1 MPMAKQSEKKYA
13 KLLDK
18 AEELFWKYG
27 YTSVSV
33 DRIAKEAGISK
44 MTIYKHFHSKEE
56 LFIEVLMNN
65 TDRHINKLME
75 KINEKDH
82 TIEKIETMY
91 SYMLEINSQLSPVFV
106 KEIMDRINIMGKLV
120 AYKEQRT
127 LEMWRHIVEDGIK
140 KKEIRE
146 LDVDFISN
154 LLLYV
159 PTVFTK
165 TDSYIDASKRVKMF
179 ENLFDFMRYGLLGG
193 KEGAENAAKCI
204 DADRKPE

>member
-1 MPMAKQSEKKYA
+1 MAKQSEKKYA

-33 DRIAKEAGISK
+33 DQIAKEAGISK

-65 TDRHINKLME
+65 TEHHINRLME

-91 SYMLEINSQLSPVFV
+91 SYMLEINSQLSPIFV
-106 KEIMDRINIMGKLV
+106 KEVMDRVNIMGKLV
-120 AYKEQRT
+120 AYKEKRT

-140 KKEIRE
+140 KKEIRD

-154 LLLYV
+154 LLLYI
-159 PTVFTK
+159 PTLLMK
-165 TDSYIDASKRVKMF
+165 TDTYIDEAKRVKMF
-179 ENLFDFMRYGLLGG
+179 ENLFDFMSYGLLGG
-193 KEGAENAAKCI
+193 KEGAENAAKYL
-204 DADRKPE
+204 DANRKPE